1 MIDLKTPTSFVIAF
15 LMFHNLDMNDAI
27 KLTNI
32 SILHNIE
39 VVSYIYLNP
48 TRKEYCRNILHLI
61 TTQLEFVIETSFKAV
76 ATLDI
81 VFHSLSIC
89 DKKNY
94 LIL

>member
-48 TRKEYCRNILHLI
+48 TRKAYCRKTNYKLAILHLI
-61 TTQLEFVIETSFKAV
+61 IEC
-76 ATLDI
+76 I
-81 VFHSLSIC
+81 SLREM
-89 DKKNY
+89 
-94 LIL
+94 